1 MPGAEVASG
10 LPAWGIPTQLVHA
23 RTTGVPHRF
32 DPPDLTLAT
41 RRSLQGD
48 SPPPRHRLDPLRDH
62 ALNGVSPTP
71 PAKLH
76 RHLDLD
82 TADLDPNLDPNL
94 DPDRDPDRDR
104 LSTAATSHRHLPD
117 PSLDH
122 RPEPRSPG
130 RGRGGP
136 VIGAVSKTQPRIRA
150 SDFSNTFSNICS
162 NTGNGRPDP

>member
-62 ALNGVSPTP
+62 ALT
-71 PAKLH
+71 
-76 RHLDLD
+76 
-82 TADLDPNLDPNL
+82 
-94 DPDRDPDRDR
+94 
-104 LSTAATSHRHLPD
+104 ATSQTRALTTD

-122 RPEPRSPG
+122 RAGVEAAR
-130 RGRGGP
+130 
-136 VIGAVSKTQPRIRA
+136 
-150 SDFSNTFSNICS
+150 
-162 NTGNGRPDP
+162 